1 MVQKPIKKLK
11 IVKKPTKY
19 FKRSVKDKTE
29 DFLISKEI
37 NKKNL
42 INAIE
47 LSNKNPLRTKKSK
60 K

>member
-42 INAIE
+42 INAID
-47 LSNKNPLRTKKSK
+47 LSNKTPHRTKKQK